1 MEKKRSTSA
10 KKQTLWN
17 AQSATILSTMEFLT
31 RNFVSSFSSDD
42 LDEELIV
49 VHKGRRGS
57 QSVDAEAIQYLKDRL
72 GINPMQ
78 VQLLTCVFYYQA
90 AHPNCMCD
98 IEDLSKM
105 LKLHPLRTMQYKEDL
120 SALEELGYLVQL
132 ETPRGDDGWRITK
145 EAAKCLQNNEAFS
158 LEMIQMKSAVDFLI
172 KASQYVSEG
181 MRHDQNNTIRPRILR
196 LMRRNTH
203 LPLVRNLMLLPEDNY
218 DLWFMLLM
226 MTTWA
231 VENDPFVGMNDL
243 EQIIPGR
250 VLRSMIRNIKNGNHI
265 FAQREYIEEQ
275 IMGGMAQ
282 PNQFVLTKKAW
293 EEMVEDKEELGY
305 FIQAEDDQKSKLLVD
320 YKSLNKKQLFFSGKT
335 KEQIDRLGDM
345 LQEEKYAGI
354 RKALVSRGMPTG
366 FCCLFYGSP
375 GTGKTELVQQL
386 AIATERDLM
395 QVDLSSLRDKYVG
408 ESEKRMKS
416 IFTTYHNLMKKSDKA
431 PILFFNE
438 ADAIF
443 GNRMENT
450 QHSVDKME
458 NAIQNIILQEMEQF
472 EGILICTTNLTS
484 CLDKAFDRRFLFKIE
499 FERPTN
505 EARKQIWQSLL
516 TSLND
521 EQATELA
528 NKFDFSGGQIQ
539 NITRKQIIHSI
550 FSGTDDLDYEQV
562 KLDCQNEQITRH
574 YGRKIGF

>member
-1 MEKKRSTSA
+1 M
-10 KKQTLWN
+10 
-17 AQSATILSTMEFLT
+17 
-31 RNFVSSFSSDD
+31 
-42 LDEELIV
+42 
-49 VHKGRRGS
+49 
-57 QSVDAEAIQYLKDRL
+57 
-72 GINPMQ
+72 
-78 VQLLTCVFYYQA
+78 
-90 AHPNCMCD
+90 
-98 IEDLSKM
+98 
-105 LKLHPLRTMQYKEDL
+105 HPLRTMQDKEEL

-226 MTTWA
+226 MTTLA